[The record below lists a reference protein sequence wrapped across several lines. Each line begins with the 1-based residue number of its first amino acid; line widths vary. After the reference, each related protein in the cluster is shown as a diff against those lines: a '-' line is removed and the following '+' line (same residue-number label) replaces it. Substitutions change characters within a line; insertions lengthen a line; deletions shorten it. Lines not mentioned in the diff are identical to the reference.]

1 MRKNHISG
9 KMKQILAVACAAM
22 LAVSSVPANTVAYA
36 SETETTQEAEVQNDN
51 KGAGENNDVDNTN
64 ESNDVTN
71 ETSESGKSEE
81 KTSESSKS
89 GEETSEGSKSGEEAG
104 ESGKSGKTSESGKSG
119 EEASESGKSGEET
132 SESGKSGET
141 SESGKSGETSESGQ
155 SGKDN
160 KNDKEPEQDTTNPKV
175 TAVELSEDKEKIEIT
190 IEEENISEDGWT
202 YSYKKNGE
210 EKSKTVKTNKFT
222 IDPKTEWG
230 EGIYT
235 DFQIS
240 GKDASGNPLEFGEG
254 LKDKL
259 NGIKITIDTKAPK
272 VTAVELSED
281 KEKIKI
287 TIEEENISEDGW
299 TYSCKKD
306 GEEKSKNVNTNTF
319 TIDPKEAWGD
329 GTYTDFQ
336 ISGKDASGKSLEFG
350 EGLEEKLKK
359 EKIVIDTKAPVIN
372 NVKVSIDGGEEGDLS
387 EISFGTKIKYTF
399 EVDEPNLETLKY
411 HISHV
416 KIDNPNPDTTNWT
429 TISDHS
435 FTVETDAKGYVY
447 VYAED
452 AYEHKRLESF
462 KALVVEKT
470 KPLIDFVV
478 TNGDKLNP
486 EVKINKVTDDK
497 DEQGNAIAEFSGIK
511 EVYYTVD
518 GGTEKHYVLKAP
530 ATVPT
535 SFDALLGTA
544 AENKVL
550 DLNDV
555 NGKHKLTIH
564 AIDWCGNEGKEE
576 TAELLFDHKAPK
588 IDITPNGFV
597 DYEDNNVTKK
607 VTKNGTFDIT
617 ITDDKDETETDEHTG
632 TYSITVNDSEEPV
645 IKDKPFTSG
654 VGINTSL
661 AALGISTSGEYT
673 IKVTAV
679 DEAGTPANAEEFSFA
694 VDVTSPTVAIEV
706 ANASIGHEIDGEL
719 YFNKDSLKGNTSVQ
733 VKFTVTEDHMKN
745 DGWKYSYTVDGILKT
760 GDISSWTRKPANGN
774 TYECT
779 IEVGRDQNKKI
790 VDGWYRDFKITNGT
804 DVVEN
809 LAVNGT
815 SPRFL
820 INTEIPVVNLKMASD
835 NSGFYH
841 NNGGFTVS
849 IKDESP
855 DNHKSAIQSYTIKI
869 TYDINGENEKN
880 YVISETAT
888 EEKPIGKTANI
899 DISDDVLSTQ
909 FGTDV
914 ESTVTVEIIA
924 STTKNNTTQ
933 IFNADSK
940 IELTEAKEKTTGT
953 YYYDKVAPKLESVV
967 SETGGENFYY
977 GNDSF
982 YYVSAESVKDTY
994 TISDK
999 YLGTINV
1006 TYKKDD
1012 VAIEHP
1018 ITNEDGKNTVE
1029 VELKG
1034 DGKYSEFTV
1043 SGTDKAGN
1051 QLVKADKYVSKP
1063 DYVNEINDNDPTEEG
1078 ISLAYGKVLDTVAP
1092 ELVSISS
1099 DAGGK
1104 TFYDGKD
1111 GLYYVSA
1118 GTVTDTYTISDTN
1131 LSKSKVSYKKD
1142 GEDAE
1147 VVEGEGTVVVTL
1159 KGEGEYT
1166 DFEIAGTD
1174 KAGNK
1179 IKPADDFVSDPE
1191 NVNAVEAG
1199 EESIALTSGKVLD
1212 TTSPTVVFEAT
1223 KRTDPDTLEGVR
1235 RYYNTDFNGTFTVT
1249 DNYTMLADNI
1259 KAAVYMAEEKEE
1271 NEHYNTHGDDDFK
1284 KSEDIDG
1291 DGDQAETIVYSKD
1304 IKADGNYRFYIQ
1316 GYDKAHNPIVIA
1328 SGQPTGEMGL
1338 KAYKAGFISN
1348 DKIRDTVAPSAVL
1361 SVLNGDNAFY
1371 KLEMTA
1377 ANYKLD
1383 PYDPYQKKIESKVKM
1398 ETKDK
1403 SPVYFIYDIDSTV
1416 EAGKESGI
1424 TKNYAND
1431 ANSATVIPAREQ
1443 IITIRNLVVKDRAG
1457 NLLALDGKTKTLPAS
1472 NKLVF
1477 DSTTPTTKPRDIIAP
1492 SATIK
1497 ATSSVTH
1504 RNADGRDLFNHAV
1517 TLNVTITDPGSTER
1531 SSGLKDVSY
1540 DVYVDGKKVK
1550 GDSASYSI
1558 NGASNAINET
1568 TADVKDDKL
1577 TYTKKFTINLPTS
1590 YQSND
1595 IEIRVNATD
1604 HSGNK
1609 MATVKYRCGI
1619 DTIGPK
1625 ITVSYDN
1632 NSAQNEKYFKADRT
1646 ATIKVVDRNVDNGKI
1661 HINTQVSVPGSFSY
1675 SSGGGNGAND
1685 TWTKKLYY
1693 NKDGDYT
1700 LDLPNCTDALGNK
1713 ATVTYEGTAPKAFT
1727 IDKTIPVIYVTFD
1740 NNSSQNGKYYKDP
1753 RTATVRIHEHNFRA
1767 SDVKINQT
1775 ANIQK
1780 GNVSAPGVS
1789 GFGGG
1794 GDDHSA
1800 SINYSNDG
1808 NYTIEVNYTD
1818 LAGNPAKVVKVD
1830 EFVIDRTKPVVKF
1843 VTPDKNNMVFQD
1855 AIAPQIEYSDINTT
1869 RGMASISLKG
1879 MKKSNVLEVVE
1890 DTFSDYQ
1897 GTVRFENLK
1906 KVRENDDIYIATAV
1920 VTDLAGN
1927 EESVSITFSVNRFGS
1942 TYDYNNDSFTTNL
1955 VQNYFTNQEGD
1966 VVLREINVN
1975 KLTERSLTLYKDG
1988 DNRKLVEGTDFKV
2001 DENTVNGHYEYIYT
2015 IFAKNFEEEGNYNI
2029 IATSKD
2035 EAKNTNSNSSVK
2047 GNDGSNE
2054 VPLRF
2059 AIDKTEPS
2067 NEVTGVDIT
2076 KNKFTESEITLD
2088 IRPLDNMNAVAKF
2101 LVRVLDKDKNVLQ
2114 EFEMSGEELAKYLE
2128 EHDGVYQLT
2137 VEQNTGWQTIEIVT
2151 TDAAGNTSTDYT
2163 IADNTAYNVLVT
2175 PNLFVQYINRLPLVL
2190 LTVAAVAGIIFF
2202 IIWKRKKDQEDE
2214 TAA

>member
-1 MRKNHISG
+1 MTSDVYYSKGSKVTVTFTADKEPDEDKWSGSYKQGTETKTFTGSGTSFDVELTAEASYSDFTVSG
-9 KMKQILAVACAAM
+9 KG
-22 LAVSSVPANTVAYA
+22 ANGV
-36 SETETTQEAEVQNDN
+36 EAEVDDSVGDISIVIDRTAPTVN
-51 KGAGENNDVDNTN
+51 KGAITPEKVKTQGGFDCYNKPVTIKFTLSEAIPEAARNKWSVKCKKGNKDTDLSIENWDSDGKGFSVKLD
-64 ESNDVTN
+64 
-71 ETSESGKSEE
+71 ESGKYTAFTVKGEDAAENPVTKEFANAIKLNVDLSKPSISDVSLKPFDTIGGIYIGYMLKVQFTVNDDNEIESVKYIVSKTDETPGEDAAWKTVNPLEGNRYSFDVEPPEKGYLFIKAVDELENEAVENYSLILEKNVPVVTANLIDNALAKKEHVFEVTANDQASEDVISAGLKRIYYKVDGSSEEQEVKAFSNPEETFDYSGNITIQCDHGKHTVTFVAEDFAGNKTEAEAITAYFDKEAPKTTITPDNQFVKDINDKVVTKDGKITISVADTTIGGEAAHGVFAKITVKKDGSDLNTVELNDDSVNSISKQYSLSELGIADGAEGDGNYEIKVAAHDGAGNKAEE
-81 KTSESSKS
+81 KTYKFAVDRTAPAYKCELVNADAGTVIGDTRTFNKESFNSIDKVIVRFSVADEHMTSK
-89 GEETSEGSKSGEEAG
+89 E
-104 ESGKSGKTSESGKSG
+104 
-119 EEASESGKSGEET
+119 
-132 SESGKSGET
+132 
-141 SESGKSGETSESGQ
+141 
-155 SGKDN
+155 
-160 KNDKEPEQDTTNPKV
+160 
-175 TAVELSEDKEKIEIT
+175 
-190 IEEENISEDGWT
+190 WT
-202 YSYKKNGE
+202 YSYKVNGSAVSGTIKKDDWTVKNGNYEYTLEFKE
-210 EKSKTVKTNKFT
+210 E
-222 IDPKTEWG
+222 D
-230 EGIYT
+230 EGLYT
-235 DFQIS
+235 DFALK
-240 GKDASGNPLEFGEG
+240 GKDAVGN
-254 LKDKL
+254 D
-259 NGIKITIDTKAPK
+259 
-272 VTAVELSED
+272 
-281 KEKIKI
+281 
-287 TIEEENISEDGW
+287 
-299 TYSCKKD
+299 
-306 GEEKSKNVNTNTF
+306 
-319 TIDPKEAWGD
+319 
-329 GTYTDFQ
+329 
-336 ISGKDASGKSLEFG
+336 
-350 EGLEEKLKK
+350 
-359 EKIVIDTKAPVIN
+359 
-372 NVKVSIDGGEEGDLS
+372 
-387 EISFGTKIKYTF
+387 
-399 EVDEPNLETLKY
+399 
-411 HISHV
+411 
-416 KIDNPNPDTTNWT
+416 
-429 TISDHS
+429 
-435 FTVETDAKGYVY
+435 
-447 VYAED
+447 
-452 AYEHKRLESF
+452 
-462 KALVVEKT
+462 
-470 KPLIDFVV
+470 
-478 TNGDKLNP
+478 
-486 EVKINKVTDDK
+486 
-497 DEQGNAIAEFSGIK
+497 
-511 EVYYTVD
+511 
-518 GGTEKHYVLKAP
+518 
-530 ATVPT
+530 
-535 SFDALLGTA
+535 
-544 AENKVL
+544 
-550 DLNDV
+550 
-555 NGKHKLTIH
+555 
-564 AIDWCGNEGKEE
+564 
-576 TAELLFDHKAPK
+576 
-588 IDITPNGFV
+588 
-597 DYEDNNVTKK
+597 
-607 VTKNGTFDIT
+607 
-617 ITDDKDETETDEHTG
+617 
-632 TYSITVNDSEEPV
+632 
-645 IKDKPFTSG
+645 
-654 VGINTSL
+654 
-661 AALGISTSGEYT
+661 
-673 IKVTAV
+673 
-679 DEAGTPANAEEFSFA
+679 A
-694 VDVTSPTVAIEV
+694 VDVTAEPVKFIISTQIPTVKLEMAATNTDDPETD
-706 ANASIGHEIDGEL
+706 ED
-719 YFNKDSLKGNTSVQ
+719 DSL
-733 VKFTVTEDHMKN
+733 
-745 DGWKYSYTVDGILKT
+745 
-760 GDISSWTRKPANGN
+760 
-774 TYECT
+774 
-779 IEVGRDQNKKI
+779 
-790 VDGWYRDFKITNGT
+790 
-804 DVVEN
+804 
-809 LAVNGT
+809 
-815 SPRFL
+815 
-820 INTEIPVVNLKMASD
+820 
-835 NSGFYH
+835 YH
-841 NNGGFTVS
+841 NNGGFTV
-849 IKDESP
+849 
-855 DNHKSAIQSYTIKI
+855 T
-869 TYDINGENEKN
+869 
-880 YVISETAT
+880 
-888 EEKPIGKTANI
+888 
-899 DISDDVLSTQ
+899 ISDEAYGSQITKYSINISADGGEPFAIKEGEGE
-909 FGTDV
+909 FGTSYDV
-914 ESTVTVEIIA
+914 TVSNQDLLDKLGDTESELTVTVTA
-924 STTKNNTTQ
+924 SSYTQNTTKKYTAGAGIKLSNG
-933 IFNADSK
+933 DV
-940 IELTEAKEKTTGT
+940 TEGK
-953 YYYDKVAPKLESVV
+953 YYFDTIAPKLTGVASDA
-967 SETGGENFYY
+967 GGEEFFD
-977 GNDSF
+977 GEDGF
-982 YYVSAESVKDTY
+982 YYVSSNKVTDTY
-994 TISDK
+994 TISD
-999 YLGTINV
+999 
-1006 TYKKDD
+1006 TY
-1012 VAIEHP
+1012 P
-1018 ITNEDGKNTVE
+1018 GITTVE
-1029 VELKG
+1029 YFKDEETEDNKVTEKTT
-1034 DGKYSEFTV
+1034 GKKLEVTLEGEDNKFFKFKV
-1043 SGTDKAGN
+1043 SGKDLAGN
-1051 QLVKADKYVSKP
+1051 PIELDPNYTSDPANVNAAAATADG
-1063 DYVNEINDNDPTEEG
+1063 IN
-1078 ISLAYGKVLDTVAP
+1078 LANGKVLDTVAP

-1118 GTVTDTYTISDTN
+1118 GKVTDTYTISDTN
-1131 LSKSKVSYKKD
+1131 LGKSKVSYQKD
-1142 GEDAE
+1142 GLDAK
-1147 VVEGEGTVVVTL
+1147 VVEGEKTVVVTL
-1159 KGEGEYT
+1159 EGEGKYT
-1166 DFEIAGTD
+1166 EFKIAGTD
-1174 KAGNK
+1174 KAGNAIK
-1179 IKPADDFVSDPE
+1179 IADDFVSDPE

-1249 DNYTMLADNI
+1249 DNYTLLAGNI
-1259 KAAVYMAEEKEE
+1259 GAAVSKATEKEE
-1271 NEHYNTHGDDDFK
+1271 NEHYNTHADDDFDVDK
-1284 KSEDIDG
+1284 PEVIVG
-1291 DGDQAETIVYSKD
+1291 DGNQAETIVYSKD

-1316 GYDKAHNPIVIA
+1316 GYDKAHNPIVIG

-1338 KAYKAGFISN
+1338 KAYKNGFISN

-1424 TKNYAND
+1424 SKNYAND
-1431 ANSATVIPAREQ
+1431 ANSVTVIPAREQ
-1443 IITIRNLVVKDRAG
+1443 IITIRNLIVKDRAG

-1550 GDSASYSI
+1550 GDSASYGI
-1558 NGASNAINET
+1558 NGASDAINET

-1609 MATVKYRCGI
+1609 MGTVKYRCGI
-1619 DTIGPK
+1619 DTVGPK

-1685 TWTKKLYY
+1685 TWIKKLYY

-1775 ANIQK
+1775 ATIQK
-1780 GNVSAPGVS
+1780 GSVSAPGVS

-1869 RGMASISLKG
+1869 RGMASINLKG

-1890 DTFSDYQ
+1890 DTFSNYE

-1906 KVRENDDIYIATAV
+1906 KVRENDDIYLATAV

-1942 TYDYNNDSFTTNL
+1942 TYDYNNDPFTTDL
-1955 VQNYFTNQEGD
+1955 VQNYFANEEGD

-2015 IFAKNFEEEGNYNI
+2015 IFKANFEEEGNYNI

-2059 AIDKTEPS
+2059 AIDKTEPT

-2101 LVRVLDKDKNVLQ
+2101 LVRVLDKDGNELAK
-2114 EFEMSGEELAKYLE
+2114 FEMSGEELAKYLE

-2151 TDAAGNTSTDYT
+2151 TDAAGNQSTDYT